1 MTYKCAKKS
10 DFWTVVDG
18 ICRLLSSGVHAKITE
33 FRKCET
39 PLMEPARAKASPFP
53 GI

>member
-18 ICRLLSSGVHAKITE
+18 ICRLLSSGVHAKSACGLYPSTE
-33 FRKCET
+33 
-39 PLMEPARAKASPFP
+39 
-53 GI
+53 